1 MNNQLQVFEHEQF
14 GELKTIIGEDGAIYF
29 DGNQVARMLG
39 YKEPHKAIARHCKG
53 GMKHPTFKNRGG
65 YPLTIIPEPDLY
77 RLVANSQLPSA
88 EKFERWVFEEVL
100 PSIRKHGAY
109 MTDNTIEKLITDPDL
124 IIGLAQ
130 TLKEEKAKR
139 KKAEQQIE
147 IMKPK
152 ELFAD
157 AVTASKSSIL
167 IGELAK
173 LIKQN
178 GYDIGQNRLFEWL
191 RENGYLIKRKGENYN
206 TPTQYSMELG
216 LMEIKKSTITNSNG
230 SIRVTKTPK
239 VTGKGQVYFINK
251 FLS

>member
-1 MNNQLQVFEHEQF
+1 MKDIKVFNHNQF
-14 GELKTIIGEDGAIYF
+14 GELTVIEHEGQAWF
-29 DGNQVARMLG
+29 DGNQVARILG
-39 YKEPHKAIARHCKG
+39 YINPRDVLAKRCKG
-53 GMKHPTFKNRGG
+53 VAKHDTLKNKGG

-77 RLVANSQLPSA
+77 RLIIGSQLPGA

-109 MTDNTIEKLITDPDL
+109 MTEETIEKMITDPDF
-124 IIGLAQ
+124 IIKLA
-130 TLKEEKAKR
+130 TNLKEEKLKR
-139 KKAEQQIE
+139 KEAEKRVE
-147 IMKPK
+147 LMRPK
-152 ELFAD
+152 EVFAD
-157 AVTASKSSIL
+157 AVTTSKSSIL

-178 GYDIGQNRLFEWL
+178 GYDIGQNRLFQWL
-191 RENGYLIKRKGENYN
+191 RDSGYLIKRKGEDYN

-216 LMEIKKSTITNSNG
+216 LMEIKKRTINNPDG

-251 FLS
+251 FLAD